1 METTEIIDQPKRMK
15 ELQETFP
22 LRTEIENSVTAFN
35 KILKD
40 EVKYMPLYILLCNCH
55 PLYRKDYAIRLH
67 KMGKMNEITAR
78 KFYYDKFNF

>member
-1 METTEIIDQPKRMK
+1 PKIIRKRMK

-55 PLYRKDYAIRLH
+55 PAYRKDYAIQLY
-67 KMGKMNEITAR
+67 KMGKMDERTAR
-78 KFYYDKFNF
+78 TFYYDKFNF